1 MSFPLLRLPLVA
13 STNVTNSIDIED
25 YFPLIRTSTRMKNLI
40 KYSRVPIELTVY
52 GDEHIEFEKLSDPDR
67 TKRVELFLPPRS
79 TGQNKYVLFEPFIR
93 RKSNYKCERNL
104 EGYRK
109 LMDDFVDIFL
119 VKSIDLR
126 MIYVN
131 ISEICV
137 QYLEYA
143 LSLGLKIKSF
153 SVSDQKYCVEDIRKM
168 LFACAH
174 ISSLTVYMSDP
185 PKKSVLDCFQKFA
198 VDTLELDVTPGCITL
213 DHLFALVNC
222 SYVNIGEVRF
232 DEADLNKFL
241 KYWLSGTSRLRTM
254 AIKLT
259 SGYRGGN
266 YLNAQL
272 VMEGIDGREIERN
285 KKFEIERSD
294 GVKTIVSIYN
304 IAITLGDFDRNFLE
318 Y

>member
-1 MSFPLLRLPLVA
+1 
-13 STNVTNSIDIED
+13 
-25 YFPLIRTSTRMKNLI
+25 
-40 KYSRVPIELTVY
+40 
-52 GDEHIEFEKLSDPDR
+52 
-67 TKRVELFLPPRS
+67 
-79 TGQNKYVLFEPFIR
+79 
-93 RKSNYKCERNL
+93 
-104 EGYRK
+104 
-109 LMDDFVDIFL
+109 MDDFVDIFH
-119 VKSIDLR
+119 VRSVDMY
-126 MIYVN
+126 MIFVN
-131 ISEICV
+131 ISATCV

-153 SVSDQKYCVEDIRKM
+153 SVSDQRYPVQDLRKI
-168 LFACAH
+168 LLACAH

-185 PKKSVLDCFQKFA
+185 PKASVLDCFQEFA
-198 VDTLELDVTPGCITL
+198 VDNLELDVTPGCITL

-222 SYVNIGEVRF
+222 SKVNIAQVRF

-254 AIKLT
+254 AIQLT

-266 YLNAQL
+266 YLNAQF

-294 GVKTIVSIYN
+294 RVKTIVSIYN
-304 IAITLGDFDRNFLE
+304 IAITLGDFDRNDLE